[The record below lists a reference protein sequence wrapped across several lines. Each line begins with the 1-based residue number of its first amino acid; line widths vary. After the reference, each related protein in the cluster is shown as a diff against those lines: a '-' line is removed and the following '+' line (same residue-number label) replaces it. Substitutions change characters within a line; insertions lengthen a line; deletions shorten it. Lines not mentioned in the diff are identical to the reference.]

1 MTRYLELEDLLRLCD
16 DIRVGPV
23 RDLGLLG
30 SALARPQTTIMGADA
45 YPTLKAKAVALLHS
59 LVCNHA
65 LVDGNKRIGWHAM
78 VVFVGFN
85 GFRLVMTQTEAFALT
100 MAVAGGEL
108 RDVDD
113 IAARLTTRRRK
124 AASG

>member
-16 DIRVGPV
+16 DIGVGPV

-30 SALARPQTTIMGADA
+30 AALARPQTTVMGADA
-45 YPTLKAKAVALLHS
+45 YPTLEAKAAALLHS

-65 LVDGNKRIGWHAM
+65 LVDGNKRIAWHAT

-85 GFRLVMTQTEAFALT
+85 GFRLTMTQTQAINLV
-100 MAVAGGEL
+100 MAVASGEL
-108 RDVDD
+108 RDVED
-113 IAARLTTRRRK
+113 IAARLSTKPR
-124 AASG
+124 